1 MKKILLVFLL
11 ILIFQLGSFGLS
23 FKKKKQPE
31 QQKAKMPETKQ
42 EWLIEAQN
50 IPLEDRKLEIIEPP
64 KSDKKHYYPDVKYTF
79 EKYNYP
85 QGKRDFNIEMIKK
98 NLNVNPIIVA
108 DITCHKVA
116 YSQYYY
122 SPDINQISS
131 NFYIGNLDTSK
142 NKTRRILAY
151 NHKQETR
158 TPIIEA
164 GTKELYP
171 NLFRGLTVVDW
182 SADSKK
188 VLVKERVGSTLGGI
202 YKTYLYVHF
211 LGDDINSGRTIRL
224 DDFDET
230 IKSYFLDLKNL
241 QLVKYRYEFEP
252 LGFSADNDDVII
264 ILCYL
269 YDKNNNRL
277 FMGTWGYNC
286 ISKEVLLFSKNNASY
301 PISLNGLILKRVLQ

>member
-1 MKKILLVFLL
+1 MKKILIVFLI
-11 ILIFQLGSFGLS
+11 ILSAQMSSFGFS

-31 QQKAKMPETKQ
+31 PKPKMPETKQ
-42 EWLIEAQN
+42 EWLIEAQDV
-50 IPLEDRKLEIIEPP
+50 PLIDRKLEVIEPP
-64 KSDKKHYYPDVKYTF
+64 KSDKKNYYPEVHYSF

-85 QGKRDFNIEMIKK
+85 QGKRDLNIEAIKK

-108 DITCHKVA
+108 DVTCHKVA

-131 NFYIGNLDTSK
+131 NFYVGELDTSK
-142 NKTRRILAY
+142 NKTKRILAY
-151 NHKQETR
+151 NHHQKTR
-158 TPIIEA
+158 IPIIEA

-171 NLFRGLTVVDW
+171 NLFRGLTLVDW

-188 VLVKERVGSTLGGI
+188 LLIKERVGSTLGGV

-211 LGDDINSGRTIRL
+211 IGENEDDSYTLRL

-241 QLVKYRYEFEP
+241 QIVKYRYEFEP
-252 LGFSADNDDVII
+252 LGFSADNDDVIV

-269 YDKNNNRL
+269 YNKDNNKL

-286 ISKEVLLFSKNNASY
+286 KTKNILLFSKNNPSF
-301 PISLNGLILKRVLQ
+301 PISLNGLILKRVLE